1 MIDATELRATIEA
14 RAREL
19 AKESGEEFT
28 ELAGSALDHFTWLAG
43 EVADLASGDPRTVA
57 HFEAQL
63 AHLDFQTKAT
73 AYLQLV
79 AWKHAAL
86 EVLGAVADD
95 LVTIGKA
102 LAAEALKGFIASLVD
117 QG

>member
-1 MIDATELRATIEA
+1 MGHL
-14 RAREL
+14 
-19 AKESGEEFT
+19 S
-28 ELAGSALDHFTWLAG
+28 WLAG
-43 EVADLASGDPRTVA
+43 EVSDLATGDARTVA

-86 EVLGAVADD
+86 EVLGAVAED
-95 LVTIGKA
+95 LVAIGKT